1 MEEKKTR
8 SDAKLP
14 YEELERI
21 AMQLNGQC
29 HDLQQRLVQ
38 EQDNNVWGRLS
49 ILMECVSHADVFE
62 DKVFI
67 GKCCDEIK
75 SKLYPA
81 EKKEG

>member
-1 MEEKKTR
+1 MEEKKKN
-8 SDAKLP
+8 DAKLP

-29 HDLQQRLVQ
+29 HDLQQRLAQ

-49 ILMECVSHADVFE
+49 VLMECVSHADVFE

-75 SKLYPA
+75 SKLYPTK
-81 EKKEG
+81 KKED